1 MRFTK
6 LMILCC
12 SSSMLLSCA
21 DFWGKSDED
30 LSNPYRDMS
39 AQQLYSE
46 AKSALEKKQYESA
59 SKRLEAMETMYPFS
73 DNAERAERLLIYAYY
88 KNESYPSAAA
98 AAERYI
104 HLYPRSKD
112 VDYAYYMKGLA
123 DFQQNRGTFAKWL
136 PLDESQRD
144 PGSMSVAYS
153 DFSTLV
159 QRFPNSKYKANAL
172 QRMIYLR
179 NMFAEREL
187 KAADYYNKRKMYVA
201 AIGRADYL
209 VKTYPQAPS
218 AEKALKIMYS
228 ANTKLG
234 LKEAADEAA
243 RVYAET
249 YHRPVA

>member
-6 LMILCC
+6 LMVLCC
-12 SSSMLLSCA
+12 SSSLLVSCA
-21 DFWGKSDED
+21 NFWGKSDED
-30 LSNPYRDMS
+30 LSNPFRDMS
-39 AQQLYSE
+39 AKELYAE
-46 AKSALEKKQYESA
+46 AKTALNNKQYDSA
-59 SKRLEAMETMYPFS
+59 TKRLEAMETMYPFS
-73 DNAERAERLLIYAYY
+73 DDAEQAQRLLIYAYY
-88 KNESYPSAAA
+88 ENESYPSAAA

-104 HLYPRSKD
+104 HLYPRSKN

-136 PLDESQRD
+136 PMDESQRD

-159 QRFPNSKYKANAL
+159 QRFPNSKYKPNAL

-187 KAADYYNKRKMYVA
+187 KAAQYYNDRKMYVA

-209 VKTYPQAPS
+209 VKTYPQAS
-218 AEKALKIMYS
+218 NAEKALKIMYH
-228 ANTKLG
+228 ANNKLG

-243 RVYAET
+243 RVYAST
-249 YHRPVA
+249 YHKPIA